1 MTYIPPFPKPLKK
14 SSKRSLW
21 NLFKRGRRSWLD
33 TLYEGSYRGDMSR
46 VRIPRLDLFIVKNPD
61 LVKEVLV
68 TNSPSYPKHEIIDRA
83 LKPLLGSS
91 IFTTNGEVWER
102 QRRMLDPAFGQA
114 KLKDVFPLMQGGS
127 DALLNRMKMI
137 PDGGEV
143 DVEIEMTHVTAD
155 IILRTILS
163 ESLESET
170 AVMIFEAFSEFQEKA
185 SLMIQLGFI
194 NAPLWLAPRT
204 YIVWKRKG
212 REIRELL
219 AKTIRERYDAHQRG
233 EPTNHQDILQAL
245 LEVRDPKDGSAFTF
259 EELVDQV
266 AMLFLAGHET
276 SASALSWT
284 LFLISKFPDIQE
296 RLHQE
301 ARQVLRS
308 DDPNFK
314 NIHQLKLVRNVFRET
329 LRLYPPVGFLTFRKS
344 VGENQLGK
352 HQVPDGSPVAVSPW
366 LTHRHRDLWNRPDE
380 FDPDRFEKN
389 PDNQQC
395 SFIPFGQGPRIC
407 IGAAFAMQEAML
419 ILASLVRN
427 FRFEAGPG
435 PDPTPTARLT
445 IRSLEGIKLLI
456 RKRDP
461 AGPANDDGASHVS
474 EEAPSTSGCPFHG

>member
-1 MTYIPPFPKPLKK
+1 MPYIPPFPKPLEK

-21 NLFKRGRRSWLD
+21 NLFQRGRRSWLD

-46 VRIPRLDLFIVKNPD
+46 VGIPGLKLFLVKIPD
-61 LVKEVLV
+61 LVKDVLV
-68 TNSPSYPKHEIIDRA
+68 TNSASYPKHEMIDRA

-114 KLKDVFPLMQGGS
+114 KLKDVFPLMQDGS
-127 DALLNRMKMI
+127 NSLLSRMDKI

-143 DVEIEMTHVTAD
+143 DIEIEMTHVTAD

-163 ESLESET
+163 ESIESET

-194 NAPLWLAPRT
+194 KVPLWFAPRT
-204 YIVWKRKG
+204 YIIWKRKG

-219 AKTIRERYDAHQRG
+219 TKTIRKRYDAHQRG
-233 EPTNHQDILQAL
+233 EAASHQDILQSL
-245 LEVRDPKDGSAFTF
+245 LEIRDPKDGSAFTF

-284 LFLISKFPDIQE
+284 LFLIAKCPDIQE

-301 ARQVLRS
+301 ARHILK
-308 DDPNFK
+308 DDEPNFK
-314 NIHQLKLVRNVFRET
+314 NIHQHKLIRNVFRET
-329 LRLYPPVGFLTFRKS
+329 MRLYPPVGFLTFRKS
-344 VGENQLGK
+344 VGENKLGE
-352 HQVPDGSPVAVSPW
+352 HMVPEGSPVAISPW
-366 LTHRHRDLWNRPDE
+366 LTHRHRELWDRPDE
-380 FDPDRFEKN
+380 FDPDRFDKSGEM
-389 PDNQQC
+389 PSC
-395 SFIPFGQGPRIC
+395 SYIPFGQGPRIC

-427 FRFEAGPG
+427 FRFEPGLG
-435 PDPTPTARLT
+435 PDPMPTARLT
-445 IRSLEGIKLLI
+445 IRSLEGIKLHI
-456 RKRDP
+456 RKRDLTTP
-461 AGPANDDGASHVS
+461 ADDSSMPLA
-474 EEAPSTSGCPFHG
+474 EELSPTSGCPFH

>member
-1 MTYIPPFPKPLKK
+1 MPYIPPFPKPLEK

-21 NLFKRGRRSWLD
+21 NLFQRGRRSWLD

-46 VRIPRLDLFIVKNPD
+46 VGIPGLKLFLVKIPD
-61 LVKEVLV
+61 LVKDVLV
-68 TNSPSYPKHEIIDRA
+68 TNSASYPKHEMIDRA

-114 KLKDVFPLMQGGS
+114 KLKDVFPLMQDGS
-127 DALLNRMKMI
+127 NSLLSRMDKI

-143 DVEIEMTHVTAD
+143 DIEIEMTHVTAD

-163 ESLESET
+163 ESIESET

-194 NAPLWLAPRT
+194 NVPLWFAPRT
-204 YIVWKRKG
+204 YIIWKRKG

-219 AKTIRERYDAHQRG
+219 TKTIRKRYDAHQRG
-233 EPTNHQDILQAL
+233 EAASHQDILQSL
-245 LEVRDPKDGSAFTF
+245 LEIRDPKDGSAFTF

-284 LFLISKFPDIQE
+284 LFLIAKCPDIQE
-296 RLHQE
+296 RLYQE
-301 ARQVLRS
+301 ARHILK
-308 DDPNFK
+308 DDEPNFK
-314 NIHQLKLVRNVFRET
+314 NIHQHKLIRNVFRET
-329 LRLYPPVGFLTFRKS
+329 MRLYPPVGFLTFRKS
-344 VGENQLGK
+344 VGENKLGE
-352 HQVPDGSPVAVSPW
+352 HMVPEGSPVAISPW
-366 LTHRHRDLWNRPDE
+366 LTHRHRELWDRPDE
-380 FDPDRFEKN
+380 FDPDRFDKSGEM
-389 PDNQQC
+389 QSC

-427 FRFEAGPG
+427 FRFEPGLG
-435 PDPTPTARLT
+435 PDPMPTARLT
-445 IRSLEGIKLLI
+445 IRSLEGIKLHI
-456 RKRDP
+456 RKRDLTTP
-461 AGPANDDGASHVS
+461 ADDSSMPLA
-474 EEAPSTSGCPFHG
+474 EELSPTSGCPFH

>member
-1 MTYIPPFPKPLKK
+1 MPYIPPFPKPLEK

-21 NLFKRGRRSWLD
+21 NLFQRGRRSWLD
-33 TLYEGSYRGDMSR
+33 TLYEGSYRGEMSR
-46 VRIPRLDLFIVKNPD
+46 VRIPGLNLFLVKLPD
-61 LVKEVLV
+61 LVKDVLV
-68 TNSPSYPKHEIIDRA
+68 TNSSSYPKHEMIDRA

-91 IFTTNGEVWER
+91 IFTTNGDVWER

-127 DALLNRMKMI
+127 DALLSRMNKI

-143 DVEIEMTHVTAD
+143 DIEIEMTHVTAD

-194 NAPLWLAPRT
+194 KVPLWFAPRT

-219 AKTIRERYDAHQRG
+219 AKTIRKRYDAHQRG
-233 EPTNHQDILQAL
+233 EPASHQDILQSL
-245 LEVRDPKDGSAFTF
+245 LEIRDPEDGSAFTF
-259 EELVDQV
+259 DELVDQV

-284 LFLISKFPDIQE
+284 LFLIAKCPDIQE

-301 ARQVLRS
+301 ARHILK
-308 DDPNFK
+308 DDEPNFK
-314 NIHQLKLVRNVFRET
+314 NIHQHKLIRNVFRET
-329 LRLYPPVGFLTFRKS
+329 MRLYPPVGFLTFRKS
-344 VGENQLGK
+344 VGENKLGE
-352 HQVPDGSPVAVSPW
+352 HAVPEGSPVAVSPW
-366 LTHRHRDLWNRPDE
+366 LTHRHRELWDRPDE
-380 FDPDRFEKN
+380 FDPDRFDKSGEM
-389 PDNQQC
+389 QTC

-427 FRFEAGPG
+427 FRFETGPG

-445 IRSLEGIKLLI
+445 IRSLEGIRLHI
-456 RKRDP
+456 RKRDLTALTDECSAP
-461 AGPANDDGASHVS
+461 AS
-474 EEAPSTSGCPFHG
+474 EESPAPSGCPFH

>member
-1 MTYIPPFPKPLKK
+1 MSYIPPFPKPLEKT
-14 SSKRSLW
+14 SKRSLW
-21 NLFKRGRRSWLD
+21 NLFRRGRRSWLD
-33 TLYEGSYRGDMSR
+33 TLYEGSYRGEMSR
-46 VRIPRLDLFIVKNPD
+46 VRIPGLNLFLVKIPD
-61 LVKEVLV
+61 LVKDVLV
-68 TNSPSYPKHEIIDRA
+68 TNSSSYPKHEMIDRA

-127 DALLNRMKMI
+127 EALLNRLKKT
-137 PDGGEV
+137 PAGSEV
-143 DVEIEMTHVTAD
+143 DIELEMTHVTAD

-170 AVMIFEAFSEFQEKA
+170 AVMIFNAFSEFQEKA

-194 NAPLWLAPRT
+194 KIPLWFAPRT
-204 YIVWKRKG
+204 YFVWKRKG

-219 AKTIRERYDAHQRG
+219 AKTIRKRYDAHQRG
-233 EPTNHQDILQAL
+233 EPATHQDILQSL
-245 LEVRDPKDGSAFTF
+245 LEIRDPDDGSAFTL

-284 LFLISKFPDIQE
+284 LFLIAKCPDVQE
-296 RLHQE
+296 RLHHE
-301 ARQVLRS
+301 ARQILG
-308 DDPNFK
+308 DDEPNFK
-314 NIHQLKLVRNVFRET
+314 NIHQHKLIRNVFRET
-329 LRLYPPVGFLTFRKS
+329 MRLYPPVGFLTFRKS
-344 VGENQLGK
+344 VGENKLGN
-352 HQVPDGSPVAVSPW
+352 HAVPQGSPVAVSPW
-366 LTHRHRDLWNRPDE
+366 LTHRHRELWDRPDE
-380 FDPDRFEKN
+380 FDPDRFDKSSEM
-389 PDNQQC
+389 QTC

-427 FRFEAGPG
+427 FRFEPGSG

-445 IRSLEGIKLLI
+445 IRSLEGIRLSI
-456 RKRDP
+456 HKREFP
-461 AGPANDDGASHVS
+461 AAVGGVS
-474 EEAPSTSGCPFHG
+474 SPIHDETTADSRCPFH

>member
-1 MTYIPPFPKPLKK
+1 MPYTPPFPKPLEK

-21 NLFKRGRRSWLD
+21 NLFQRGRRSWLD

-46 VRIPRLDLFIVKNPD
+46 VRIPGLNLFLVKIPD

-68 TNSPSYPKHEIIDRA
+68 TNSGAYPKHELIDRA

-91 IFTTNGEVWER
+91 IFTTNGMVWER

-127 DALLNRMKMI
+127 DALLSRMEKI

-143 DVEIEMTHVTAD
+143 DIEIEMTHVTAD

-163 ESLESET
+163 ETLESET

-185 SLMIQLGFI
+185 SLMIQLGFMKL
-194 NAPLWLAPRT
+194 PLWFAPRT
-204 YIVWKRKG
+204 YIIWKRKG

-219 AKTIRERYDAHQRG
+219 SKTIRTRYDAHQRG
-233 EPTNHQDILQAL
+233 EPAVHQDILQAL
-245 LEVRDPKDGSAFTF
+245 LEIRDPEDGSAFTF

-284 LFLISKFPDIQE
+284 LFLIAKCPDIQD
-296 RLHQE
+296 RLHHE
-301 ARQVLRS
+301 ARHILQ
-308 DDPNFK
+308 DGEPNFK
-314 NIHQLKLVRNVFRET
+314 NIHQHKLIRNVFRET
-329 LRLYPPVGFLTFRKS
+329 MRLYPPVGFLTFRKS
-344 VGENQLGK
+344 VGENKLGE
-352 HQVPDGSPVAVSPW
+352 HDVPDGSAVAVSPW
-366 LTHRHRDLWNRPDE
+366 LTHRHRDLWDRPDE
-380 FDPDRFEKN
+380 FDPDRFDKSGEMQ
-389 PDNQQC
+389 PC

-427 FRFEAGPG
+427 FRFDPGQG

-445 IRSLEGIKLLI
+445 VRSLEGIKLHI
-456 RKRDP
+456 RKRDLTTPVGDGFRP
-461 AGPANDDGASHVS
+461 APEEMPASI
-474 EEAPSTSGCPFHG
+474 GCPFH

>member
-1 MTYIPPFPKPLKK
+1 
-14 SSKRSLW
+14 
-21 NLFKRGRRSWLD
+21 LD

-46 VRIPRLDLFIVKNPD
+46 VRIPGLNLFFVKIPD
-61 LVKEVLV
+61 LVKDVLV
-68 TNSPSYPKHEIIDRA
+68 TNSASYPKHEMIDRA

-91 IFTTNGEVWER
+91 IFTTNGKVWER

-127 DALLNRMKMI
+127 NSLLSRMDKI

-143 DVEIEMTHVTAD
+143 DIEIEMTHVTAD

-194 NAPLWLAPRT
+194 KVPLWLAPRT
-204 YIVWKRKG
+204 YIIWKRKG

-219 AKTIRERYDAHQRG
+219 TKTIRKRYDAHQRG
-233 EPTNHQDILQAL
+233 EAASHQDILQSL
-245 LEVRDPKDGSAFTF
+245 LEIRDPDNGSAFTF

-284 LFLISKFPDIQE
+284 LFLIAKCPDIQE

-301 ARQVLRS
+301 ARHILK
-308 DDPNFK
+308 DDEPNFK
-314 NIHQLKLVRNVFRET
+314 NIHQHKLIRNVFRET
-329 LRLYPPVGFLTFRKS
+329 MRLYPPVGFLTFRKS
-344 VGENQLGK
+344 VGENKLGE
-352 HQVPDGSPVAVSPW
+352 HMLPEGSPVAISPW
-366 LTHRHRDLWNRPDE
+366 LTHRHRELWDRPDE
-380 FDPDRFEKN
+380 FDPDRFDKSGEM
-389 PDNQQC
+389 PSC

-419 ILASLVRN
+419 ILASLVRS
-427 FRFEAGPG
+427 FRFEPGPG
-435 PDPTPTARLT
+435 PDPMPTARLT
-445 IRSLEGIKLLI
+445 IRSLEGIKLHI
-456 RKRDP
+456 RKRDLTTP
-461 AGPANDDGASHVS
+461 ADDSFMPLA
-474 EEAPSTSGCPFHG
+474 EELSPTSGCPFH